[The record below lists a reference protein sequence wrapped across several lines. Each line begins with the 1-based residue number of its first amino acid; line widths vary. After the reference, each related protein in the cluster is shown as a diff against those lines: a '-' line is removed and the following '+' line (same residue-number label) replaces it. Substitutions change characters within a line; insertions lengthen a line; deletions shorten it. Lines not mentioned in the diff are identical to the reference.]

1 MVLHEYY
8 KLLKRKIRSKKAVV
22 SQLRGMGS
30 ESRTAASKIIKQAFK
45 DKNLDLPMY
54 YLLLPSFDEKSMT
67 LKFERSLLGTTQL
80 SSPRK
85 EKTVATI
92 KLVEDGNGAWKLKSF
107 TQRSV

>member
-1 MVLHEYY
+1 MVLHKYY
-8 KLLKRKIRSKKAVV
+8 KRLKEKIRPETTAV

-30 ESRTAASKIIKQAFK
+30 ESRTAASKIIKQVFK
-45 DKNLDLPMY
+45 DKKLDLSMY
-54 YLLLPSFDEKSMT
+54 YMLLPSFGKKSMT
-67 LKFERSLLGTTQL
+67 LKFERSLLGTQS

>member
-22 SQLRGMGS
+22 SQLRDMGR

-67 LKFERSLLGTTQL
+67 LKFERSLLGTQS

-85 EKTVATI
+85 KKAVATI
-92 KLVEDGNGAWKLKSF
+92 KLVEDDNGVWKLKSF